1 MGRVS
6 RSFRQ
11 FGVTGGERAG
21 AGGGGQE
28 SGWRAGCFPPFLPER
43 SQNHEGA
50 GGERELTG
58 QWEQVRSKGSD
69 SSANACKLELDNG
82 LSDLLRS

>member
-1 MGRVS
+1 MKE
-6 RSFRQ
+6 Q
-11 FGVTGGERAG
+11 
-21 AGGGGQE
+21 
-28 SGWRAGCFPPFLPER
+28 
-43 SQNHEGA
+43 